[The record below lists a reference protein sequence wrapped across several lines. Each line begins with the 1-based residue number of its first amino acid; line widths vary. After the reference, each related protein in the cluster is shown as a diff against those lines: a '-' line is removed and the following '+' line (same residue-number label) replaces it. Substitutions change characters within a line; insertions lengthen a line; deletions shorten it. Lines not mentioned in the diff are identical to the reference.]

1 MVTARPV
8 MAKAAVAEET
18 TRAALVRAKRVMA
31 EVMEKRM
38 AVPVV
43 KATEEVPAAAM
54 QDVAMIEDAGRMEAA
69 MARR

>member
-1 MVTARPV
+1 MLISLKMNCKCLGTARN
-8 MAKAAVAEET
+8 A
-18 TRAALVRAKRVMA
+18 
-31 EVMEKRM
+31 MEKRM